1 MAGVNT
7 QGQRHDR
14 IRELPGNGELESS
27 AAPNLAPRPPDMD
40 VSIAQKMLS
49 AVSGS
54 ILTSLLGTTARNE
67 TMACSIC

>member
-1 MAGVNT
+1 MAGVST

-14 IRELPGNGELESS
+14 IRDIPENGKLESS
-27 AAPNLAPRPPDMD
+27 AAPNLAPRPPQVD

-54 ILTSLLGTTARNE
+54 ILTSLLGMTIFVDKRAS
-67 TMACSIC
+67 AVC